1 MQKSVFVIDDHAIVR
16 EGLKAIARRL
26 PGVDICGE
34 ASSAEEALE
43 SLAGLRP
50 DLILLDVELPG
61 LSGLEIL
68 PRLVRRGR
76 PVVVL
81 SLHDCAN
88 LRHRAMEAGAHAYLV
103 KGNDVDVLMEAMR
116 RALHLPVLAD
126 KSPLTDRERD
136 ILRLIAAG
144 HTSREIAELRHISYH
159 TVERHRTNMARK
171 LNLSKRS
178 ELIRYGLEYLRC

>member
-16 EGLKAIARRL
+16 EGLKAIVRRL

-68 PRLVRRGR
+68 PRLARRGR

-81 SLHDCAN
+81 SLYDCPN

-103 KGNDVDVLMEAMR
+103 KGNDLDGLLDYMR
-116 RALHLPVLAD
+116 LALNLSASVP
-126 KSPLTDRERD
+126 KPPLTDRERD
-136 ILRLIAAG
+136 ILGLITAG

-178 ELIRYGLEYLRC
+178 ELIRYGLEYLHS